1 MALRRLCKKNK
12 TSLHQHRIILQY
24 WTRSY
29 TLRRQAVDTDEATEK
44 SLLGEEVH
52 EVMLNYEGM
61 RE

>member
-12 TSLHQHRIILQY
+12 TSLHKHKVILRY

-29 TLRRQAVDTDEATEK
+29 TLHRQAADTDEAIEG
-44 SLLGEEVH
+44 SLLEEKVH
-52 EVMLNYEGM
+52 EVMLNHEGM